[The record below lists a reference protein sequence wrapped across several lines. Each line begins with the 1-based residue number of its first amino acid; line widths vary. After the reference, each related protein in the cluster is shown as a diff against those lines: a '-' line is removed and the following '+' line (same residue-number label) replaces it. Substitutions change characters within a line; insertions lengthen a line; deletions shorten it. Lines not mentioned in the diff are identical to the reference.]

1 LRHGV
6 FYGVLP
12 EDSAMTRTHRTWG
25 VCALALSLL
34 ALPPT
39 TPPAAA
45 DPIPIVA
52 VTSGSAIL
60 DPLGLGS
67 EFDLHGTDGF
77 SFVGES
83 DDNSDGIC
91 FPCIEGETHD
101 FSVNASATFRATAT
115 FQGKEYVFDFNNGG
129 GRIFFETGDITMP
142 GQPGTSGTVQFSVP
156 FRLGSGSRLLFQ
168 SQPAESN
175 PLFPVALVGS
185 GTLTFLADFTKDP
198 ELGTLYLPNDLHF
211 DFESEQPPATPEPA
225 SLVLLATGV
234 GIGLYRHRGNRSII

>member
-1 LRHGV
+1 
-6 FYGVLP
+6 
-12 EDSAMTRTHRTWG
+12 MTRTHRTWG

-101 FSVNASATFRATAT
+101 FSVKRLRDIPRHSHVSGQGVCVR
-115 FQGKEYVFDFNNGG
+115 FQQRRGTH
-129 GRIFFETGDITMP
+129 FF
-142 GQPGTSGTVQFSVP
+142 
-156 FRLGSGSRLLFQ
+156 
-168 SQPAESN
+168 
-175 PLFPVALVGS
+175 
-185 GTLTFLADFTKDP
+185 
-198 ELGTLYLPNDLHF
+198 
-211 DFESEQPPATPEPA
+211 
-225 SLVLLATGV
+225 
-234 GIGLYRHRGNRSII
+234 